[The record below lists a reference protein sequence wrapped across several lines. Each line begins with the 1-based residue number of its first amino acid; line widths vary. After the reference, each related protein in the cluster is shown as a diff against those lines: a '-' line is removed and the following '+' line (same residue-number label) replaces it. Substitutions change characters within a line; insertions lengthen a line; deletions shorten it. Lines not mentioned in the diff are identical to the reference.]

1 MSEFEHGPDPEKED
15 RRHLPIHEE
24 WKCESNPEDIK
35 KHLQNFDYLIESIK
49 DNWLSE
55 NQQQAMYEK
64 FDKVLT
70 RLKKSDP
77 PIKFEVK
84 IVATHAAFDASIT
97 TENEFMLIQERN
109 HNQKL
114 QK

>member
-1 MSEFEHGPDPEKED
+1 MEKSEMSNVPEQEE
-15 RRHLPIHEE
+15 RRHLPIHEV

-55 NQQQAMYEK
+55 DQQQAMYEK

-84 IVATHAAFDASIT
+84 IFATHAVFDASIS
-97 TENEFMLIQERN
+97 TENETLLIQERN

-114 QK
+114 